1 MAQTMTS
8 FGAKVTANAAA
19 VATAMAGGT
28 TTAEAQALG
37 ALLTILGARPDLAQP
52 PQALV
57 APTLG
62 IQFTSPG

>member
-8 FGAKVTANAAA
+8 MGTKVTANAAA
-19 VATAMAGGT
+19 VATAMTGT
-28 TTAEAQALG
+28 STAEAQALG
-37 ALLTILGARPDLAQP
+37 ALLTVLGQRPDLAQP

-57 APTLG
+57 SDALK